1 MVKYGREQLICHPLC
16 LKYLESKWNSYG
28 MYYHLT
34 YLAIYMAFLACLT
47 KIVLE
52 VVDSSYHS
60 RMFRFIVREDLEDN
74 ETLTENSFN
83 HRAHRNYTHLDWN
96 NEPDPYYGTSMSCK
110 FSCLFVILFTF
121 FSIIKEFHQ
130 MKQRVE
136 FRFQF
141 SIIPCT
147 LYIQTF

>member
-34 YLAIYMAFLACLT
+34 YLAIYMAFLCCLT

-52 VVDSSYHS
+52 VVDSTYHS
-60 RMFRFIVREDLEDN
+60 RMFRDIVREDLEEN
-74 ETLTENSFN
+74 ANLTGNYSLN
-83 HRAHRNYTHLDWN
+83 HRLYRNYTTHPDWN
-96 NEPDPYYGTSMSCK
+96 SEPDPYYGTSMSTK
-110 FSCLFVILFTF
+110 FSCLFVSLFTF

-130 MKQRVE
+130 MKQQVSE
-136 FRFQF
+136 MFN
-141 SIIPCT
+141 
-147 LYIQTF
+147 LN